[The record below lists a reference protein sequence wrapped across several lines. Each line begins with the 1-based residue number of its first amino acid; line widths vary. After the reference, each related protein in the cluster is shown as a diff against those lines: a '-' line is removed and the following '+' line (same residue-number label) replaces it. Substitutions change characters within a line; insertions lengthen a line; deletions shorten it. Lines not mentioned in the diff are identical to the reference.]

1 MAPLR
6 ATRSARN
13 GTPLTSVPG
22 SATSYLDSSAQPG
35 TAYTYA
41 VTAVDQGGT
50 TSQPGTSNTVTM
62 PLLTTGFETG
72 TLSGWSPVAGQVAV
86 QAGVVHAGSYAAQL
100 SSTGGQ
106 TFALQNLPGSSSTL
120 YAQGWINVASQS
132 TTMTLFGL
140 RTQAT
145 GSTSAYQVA
154 QVYLNSSGT
163 IKVLNNV
170 TKASYLG
177 NTTVP
182 PGGWH
187 EVTFAVNETAGTMQV
202 WLDGTAVQFSTSTGW
217 NSVVGG
223 QNLGTVPMSNFQLG
237 DDATGRVYSW
247 YADDLTVSTIQP
259 GF

>member
-1 MAPLR
+1 M
-6 ATRSARN
+6 
-13 GTPLTSVPG
+13 
-22 SATSYLDSSAQPG
+22 
-35 TAYTYA
+35 
-41 VTAVDQGGT
+41 
-50 TSQPGTSNTVTM
+50 
-62 PLLTTGFETG
+62 
-72 TLSGWSPVAGQVAV
+72 
-86 QAGVVHAGSYAAQL
+86 
-100 SSTGGQ
+100 
-106 TFALQNLPGSSSTL
+106 
-120 YAQGWINVASQS
+120 ASQS

-140 RTQAT
+140 RTQAS
-145 GSTSAYQVA
+145 GSTPAYQVA

-177 NTTVP
+177 NTMVP

-223 QNLGTVPMSNFQLG
+223 QNLGTIPISNFQLG
-237 DDATGRVYSW
+237 DDSTSRTYTW
-247 YADDLTVSTIQP
+247 YADDLIVSTVQP